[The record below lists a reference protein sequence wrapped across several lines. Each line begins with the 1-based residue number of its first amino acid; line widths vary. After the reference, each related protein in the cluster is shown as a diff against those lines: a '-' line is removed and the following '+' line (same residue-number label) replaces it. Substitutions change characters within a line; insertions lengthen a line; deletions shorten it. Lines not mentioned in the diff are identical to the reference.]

1 MANGDESLPVTPR
14 PISGGSLREGELPA
28 VPGVAWRAGGKA
40 SESPFAQGVRRLRRS
55 TTALVGVGIV
65 VALVVVAIFADVLA
79 PRSPIASDQ
88 TRTFERPSWDY
99 PLGTDQL
106 GRDMLSRVIHGTRI
120 SLLVGVSSVLL
131 ALFVGVPFGMIAGY
145 YGGRTDTAIM
155 RVMDLIL
162 AFPIYLLA
170 IILMVIFTPTAGLIG
185 TIKVTGAIAIVRI
198 PIYAMADR
206 KSTRLNSSHNVPS
219 RMPSSA

>member
-1 MANGDESLPVTPR
+1 MAKETPPPLK
-14 PISGGSLREGELPA
+14 PISGGSTREADLAGVGSIALPA
-28 VPGVAWRAGGKA
+28 TRAR
-40 SESPFAQGVRRLRRS
+40 SDSPFMEGVRRLRKS
-55 TTALVGVGIV
+55 VTAIIGLVIV
-65 VALVVVAIFADVLA
+65 AVLLVCAIFADVLA
-79 PRSPIASDQ
+79 PYSPIRADQ
-88 TRTFERPSWDY
+88 TRTFQNPSWDH

-131 ALFVGVPFGMIAGY
+131 ALFVGVPFGMIAGF

-170 IILMVIFTPTAGLIG
+170 
-185 TIKVTGAIAIVRI
+185 
-198 PIYAMADR
+198 
-206 KSTRLNSSHNVPS
+206 SSS
-219 RMPSSA
+219 W